1 MNENFEYNKSKKY
14 KKIFCILVGI
24 IVLLFLYFKF
34 IPKGNKINETD
45 SLSENSSNSANMNVN
60 NNATIN
66 SGTNNSSYDEDGQF
80 RMTVDDKFYVKDQGT
95 VATGKIE
102 RGRINVNDVVKIIDQ
117 DGRTKKAVVTKIER
131 FRKFYDMAKAGENV
145 GLLLKDIEKDDI
157 KKGQI
162 IVKEDSNRWKLY
174 KIVKP
179 IRFEWILIGFV
190 FSNLVKIL

>member
-1 MNENFEYNKSKKY
+1 
-14 KKIFCILVGI
+14 
-24 IVLLFLYFKF
+24 
-34 IPKGNKINETD
+34 
-45 SLSENSSNSANMNVN
+45 MNVN

-80 RMTVDDKFYVKDQGT
+80 RMTVDDKFYVEDQGT

-131 FRKFYDMAKAGENV
+131 FRKYYDTAKAGENV

-162 IVKEDSNRWKLY
+162 IVKEDSNR
-174 KIVKP
+174 
-179 IRFEWILIGFV
+179 
-190 FSNLVKIL
+190 